1 MIKHAFY
8 FILKAL
14 SALRIFNLKYNFDSK
29 ISEVTA
35 WLRNN
40 DNIHIT
46 QNVMNKRQADNEI
59 WSVN

>member
-14 SALRIFNLKYNFDSK
+14 SALKIFNLKYNFDSK

-35 WLRNN
+35 WLTNN
-40 DNIHIT
+40 DNIYIT
-46 QNVMNKRQADNEI
+46 ENVMNKRQADNEI

>member
-14 SALRIFNLKYNFDSK
+14 SALMIFNLKYNFDSK
-29 ISEVTA
+29 ISEVTV
-35 WLRNN
+35 WLTNN

-46 QNVMNKRQADNEI
+46 QNVMKKRQADNEI

>member
-35 WLRNN
+35 WLTNN

-46 QNVMNKRQADNEI
+46 QNVMKKRQADNEI